1 MYKNL
6 RLKLSYEQF
15 ADLESREHLYKKAP
29 TIRIDKQRKRVT
41 LTFPRLEDFTLARMS
56 I

>member
-1 MYKNL
+1 MYKTL
-6 RLKLSYEQF
+6 RLRLSYEQF
-15 ADLESREHLYKKAP
+15 ADLESRGHPYQKAP

-41 LTFPRLEDFTLARMS
+41 VTFPRREDFTLARMS